1 MGFKHRKLFE
11 ESQETLCI
19 CKGTTIPYRCPC
31 KHPKSKTF
39 IVVGSALAAIALL
52 VICGYFLYVKYY
64 KNRRSSQPQPQP
76 QPQQEEETLHRHDN
90 QAELFIDEEH
100 GPVVDHPIWYIRTVG
115 LEQSLISSI
124 SVCQYKKGDG
134 LVEGTECAVCLSEF
148 QEDETL
154 RLLPKCD
161 HAFHIPCID
170 TWLTSH
176 TNCPLCR
183 APIIKTGATDVAP
196 PQPNVAADSSE
207 PAEEETPVEV
217 LENTGESG
225 TSTGG
230 VEDELCDG
238 IIRTTEVGE
247 DDIVN
252 KQICVNEEEVDYGVE
267 EARRRSVSMDSA
279 SALKISLAVSNVVA
293 VDKSNRGVAS
303 VAKRVGGDQKLSRQ
317 KGSSSRGASLP
328 KGKQTIQKSSS
339 WNGKFSLCMDIHNC
353 DSVVPLRSF

>member
-1 MGFKHRKLFE
+1 MELEFKHRKLI
-11 ESQETLCI
+11 SPPCSLK
-19 CKGTTIPYRCPC
+19 CKIP
-31 KHPKSKTF
+31 HNNGIF
-39 IVVGSALAAIALL
+39 IVVASSLAAIALL

-64 KNRRSSQPQPQP
+64 KNRRRSPSQPQPQQHLP
-76 QPQQEEETLHRHDN
+76 HQEEETLHHQDHH
-90 QAELFIDEEH
+90 AELFIDEEH

-115 LEQSLISSI
+115 LQQSLISSI

-134 LVEGTECAVCLSEF
+134 LIEGTECAVCLSEF

-196 PQPNVAADSSE
+196 PEPFVAADSSE

-217 LENTGESG
+217 LENTGESS

-230 VEDELCDG
+230 VEDEICDG
-238 IIRTTEVGE
+238 ISRTTEAGE
-247 DDIVN
+247 DDIIN
-252 KQICVNEEEVDYGVE
+252 KQICINEEEVDDDVE
-267 EARRRSVSMDSA
+267 EPRRRSVSMDSA
-279 SALKISLAVSNVVA
+279 SALKISLAVSNVVE
-293 VDKSNRGVAS
+293 VDKSNRGIEI

-317 KGSSSRGASLP
+317 KGSSSRGASLQN
-328 KGKQTIQKSSS
+328 GKQTIQKSSS
-339 WNGKFSLCMDIHNC
+339 WNGKFSLCRDINNC

>member
-1 MGFKHRKLFE
+1 MGFTHRKLVE
-11 ESQETLCI
+11 KSQETAKLALCQAA
-19 CKGTTIPYRCPC
+19 CKRTGCPPEC
-31 KHPKSKTF
+31 KHPKSITF
-39 IVVGSALAAIALL
+39 IVVGSSLAAIALL

-64 KNRRSSQPQPQP
+64 KNRRSSQPQPH
-76 QPQQEEETLHRHDN
+76 QEEETLHRHDN

-100 GPVVDHPIWYIRTVG
+100 GPVVDHPILYIRTVG

-124 SVCQYKKGDG
+124 SVCQYMKGDG

-217 LENTGESG
+217 LENTGESS

-317 KGSSSRGASLP
+317 KGSSSRGPSLP
-328 KGKQTIQKSSS
+328 NGKQTIQKSSS